1 MYQVTNE
8 QQQIPRSSAAFI
20 AETYAK
26 CCFKIQSWK
35 VSMYYV
41 AVRSWKFI
49 SWLLIEY
56 FRIDFV
62 LLAILFIQSSSDY
75 TIMQNEWVVEKRSLL
90 TMFNFLC
97 SETSMRN

>member
-8 QQQIPRSSAAFI
+8 QQQIPRSSATFI

-35 VSMYYV
+35 VSMCYV
-41 AVRSWKFI
+41 AVRSWNFI

-56 FRIDFV
+56 FRIDF
-62 LLAILFIQSSSDY
+62 IQNSSDY